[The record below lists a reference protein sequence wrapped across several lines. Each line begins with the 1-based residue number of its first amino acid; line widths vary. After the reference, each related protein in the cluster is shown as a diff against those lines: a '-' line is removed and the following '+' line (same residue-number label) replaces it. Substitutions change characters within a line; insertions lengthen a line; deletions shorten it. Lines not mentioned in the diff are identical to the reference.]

1 MVKTRFLFSTQNQ
14 TIQLLTSRFSFSF
27 FPPKSKLVLIFFSK
41 YQHNFST
48 SPALIINEHSPHL
61 WKPEQGH
68 GAYTDATDCVNN
80 RQTVRVSDSDFLII
94 NGFWSPLVPIFF
106 WSCPIFQTSN
116 KSLNQLWICRICTHS
131 LESFGYWSSAY
142 LCTSWKTDTTVQIN
156 KIKDLNSFIIY
167 FFIALYPKVSIFI
180 QFKYE

>member
-1 MVKTRFLFSTQNQ
+1 MVKTRFLFCTQNQ

-106 WSCPIFQTSN
+106 GLVPFFRQVTN
-116 KSLNQLWICRICTHS
+116 LWINCEYVEFVRS